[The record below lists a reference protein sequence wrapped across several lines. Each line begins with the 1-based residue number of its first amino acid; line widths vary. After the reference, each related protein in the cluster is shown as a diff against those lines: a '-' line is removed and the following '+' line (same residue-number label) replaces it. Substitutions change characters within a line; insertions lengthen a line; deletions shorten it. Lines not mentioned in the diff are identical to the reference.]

1 MNKAKPVCQTLE
13 ELASTAAR
21 TRLQSRCFVR
31 RQDIQTNAYK
41 IALFE
46 GLPRD
51 DENTQSPLLSKLA
64 SLEIRTIAG
73 MRYARAK
80 TARLTLLYGESPW
93 RVIALSLGFMLA
105 VALIYPLNEWLR
117 PADGVPITYTQ
128 IAQDP
133 SLFLESLYFSTL
145 TFTTLGMGGYEPLGW
160 GQVIV
165 TLNTTFGAILLRYLS
180 SSSVAALRGDALL
193 RA

>member
-1 MNKAKPVCQTLE
+1 MCQTLE